1 MKLIRLIV
9 PNIEYADEIMAFRG
23 ELLVLD
29 ENFAGCSGLQKNQT
43 CEEWLEYLQKMSSE
57 DTCPSGLVPSD
68 TFIYVREDD
77 KRVVGMIDIRRH
89 INNSVLN
96 TWGGHIGYTV
106 RPSER
111 QNGYAKKMLRDALRF
126 CKEKGHTNILITCNS
141 NNYASERTIL
151 ANGGKLENEICV
163 NGRKIKRYWIT
174 L

>member
-1 MKLIRLIV
+1 MKLIKLIE

-23 ELLVLD
+23 ELLGLN
-29 ENFAGCSGLQKNQT
+29 ESFAGCNGLQNSQT
-43 CEEWLEYLQKMSSE
+43 CEEWLEYFRKMSSE
-57 DTCPSGLVPSD
+57 KTCPSGLVPSD

-77 KRVVGMIDIRRH
+77 KCVVGMIDIRRH
-89 INNSVLN
+89 INNSVLS

-111 QNGYAKKMLRDALRF
+111 QKGYGKKMLREALRF
-126 CKEKGHTNILITCNS
+126 CKEKGHTNVLITCNS

-151 ANGGKLENEICV
+151 ANSGKLENEICAD
-163 NGRKIKRYWIT
+163 GRIIKRYWIT